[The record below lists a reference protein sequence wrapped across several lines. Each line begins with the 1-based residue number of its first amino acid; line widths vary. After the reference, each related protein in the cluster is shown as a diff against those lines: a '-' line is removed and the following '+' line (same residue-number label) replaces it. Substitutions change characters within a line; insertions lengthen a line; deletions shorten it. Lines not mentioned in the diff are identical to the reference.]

1 MFPGPTLLSAA
12 SAIVETALNQA
23 LEFDPAGRK
32 ALLAALTAPV
42 QFDLTAPMALTLTLT
57 QGAKGV
63 LVGSQPATQPGLVM
77 AGPAMAFY
85 AMASG
90 DTGAIKDGRLSV
102 RGDTA
107 LAHQFQRAIAQLS
120 PDWEAAM
127 ARHLG
132 DVPAHFLAKR
142 LRNGVK
148 WSRDARHSMA
158 SNLEEY
164 LHEETGALPGRREL
178 EATFQDIDA
187 LSLRV
192 ERLAARVEFL
202 PQNQPASR
210 LPSHPSEPS
219 EPSEKQENL

>member
-12 SAIVETALNQA
+12 SVIVETALNQA
-23 LEFDPAGRK
+23 LELDPAGRK

-63 LVGSQPATQPGLVM
+63 LVGSQPAAQPGLVIG
-77 AGPAMAFY
+77 GPVMAFY

-90 DTGAIKDGRLSV
+90 DTRAIQDGRLNV

-107 LAHQFQRAIAQLS
+107 LAHQFQRAIEQLN

-132 DVPAHFLAKR
+132 DVPAHFLAGR
-142 LRNGVK
+142 LRSAMK
-148 WSRDARHSMA
+148 WSRDARQSMA

-164 LHEETGALPGRREL
+164 LHEETSALPGRREL
-178 EATFQDIDA
+178 EASFQDIDA

-192 ERLAARVEFL
+192 ERLAARLEFL
-202 PQNQPASR
+202 SLNQLFSS
-210 LPSHPSEPS
+210 LPESSES
-219 EPSEKQENL
+219 SEKPENS

>member
-1 MFPGPTLLSAA
+1 MLPGPTLLSAA
-12 SAIVETALNQA
+12 SAIVETALNRA
-23 LEFDPAGRK
+23 LELDPAGRK

-42 QFDLTAPMALTLTLT
+42 QIDLSVPIALTITL
-57 QGAKGV
+57 AANSRGV
-63 LVGSQPATQPGLVM
+63 VVGSQPAPDPGLVIS
-77 AGPAMAFY
+77 GPPMAFY

-90 DTGAIKDGRLSV
+90 DTGAIQDGRLKI

-107 LAHQFQRAIAQLS
+107 LAHQFQRAIDQLN

-148 WSRDARHSMA
+148 WSRNARHSMA

-164 LHEETGALPGRREL
+164 LHEETRALPGRREL

-187 LSLRV
+187 LNLQV
-192 ERLAARVEFL
+192 ERLAARL
-202 PQNQPASR
+202 DHLQ
-210 LPSHPSEPS
+210 HPVPPEPT
-219 EPSEKQENL
+219 ENS

>member
-42 QFDLTAPMALTLTLT
+42 QFDLTTPIALTLTLT

-63 LVGSQPATQPGLVM
+63 LVGSQPATQPG
-77 AGPAMAFY
+77 
-85 AMASG
+85 MASG
-90 DTGAIKDGRLSV
+90 DTSAIQDGRLSIS
-102 RGDTA
+102 GDTA
-107 LAHQFQRAIAQLS
+107 LAHQFQRAIEQLN

-142 LRNGVK
+142 LRNGAK
-148 WSRDARHSMA
+148 WSRDARHSMV

-178 EATFQDIDA
+178 EASFQDIDA

-192 ERLAARVEFL
+192 ERLAARVAFL
-202 PQNQPASR
+202 PQSQPPS
-210 LPSHPSEPS
+210 LPSES
-219 EPSEKQENL
+219 SEKQENS

>member
-12 SAIVETALNQA
+12 SAIIETALNQA
-23 LEFDPAGRK
+23 LKLDPAGRT

-42 QFDLTAPMALTLTLT
+42 QFDLTAPMAVTLTLT
-57 QGAKGV
+57 QGARGV
-63 LVGSQPATQPGLVM
+63 LVGSQPATQPGLVIS
-77 AGPAMAFY
+77 GPAMAFY

-90 DTGAIKDGRLSV
+90 DTDAIKNGRLNV

-107 LAHQFQRAIAQLS
+107 LAHQFQRAIEQLN

-127 ARHLG
+127 AAHLG
-132 DVPAHFLAKR
+132 DVPAHFLARR
-142 LRNGVK
+142 LRNGLK
-148 WSRDARHSMA
+148 WSRSVRHSMA

-192 ERLAARVEFL
+192 ERLAARMDFL
-202 PQNQPASR
+202 PQHKKSTPEA
-210 LPSHPSEPS
+210 P
-219 EPSEKQENL
+219 EKQENS